1 MGLLVNVLRQD
12 VGREYQ
18 CIALASWAI
27 LCCQTPQLWRHL
39 KPSEGR
45 AGGGQWWPM
54 ALDVFSYLVT
64 LAVVS
69 FIFDGSTGTED
80 SLIRCELE
88 IN

>member
-1 MGLLVNVLRQD
+1 
-12 VGREYQ
+12 
-18 CIALASWAI
+18 
-27 LCCQTPQLWRHL
+27 
-39 KPSEGR
+39 
-45 AGGGQWWPM
+45 M